1 MLGEVEVKRFVELD
15 PSQVEVFDPP
25 GNKVFDPPEMEEFDP
40 PGMEVFEPPGME
52 KFEPPGMEKFEP
64 PVMEDLWRF
73 EVSKLERVK
82 EGEVSISGWMITFVR
97 ATVPVLSS
105 LLCVVSAPG
114 VIVFNPGFDVVEVI
128 VEKPFEPFK

>member
-40 PGMEVFEPPGME
+40 PGMEVFEPPR
-52 KFEPPGMEKFEP
+52 
-64 PVMEDLWRF
+64 MEDLWRF

-114 VIVFNPGFDVVEVI
+114 VIVFNPGFDVLEVI